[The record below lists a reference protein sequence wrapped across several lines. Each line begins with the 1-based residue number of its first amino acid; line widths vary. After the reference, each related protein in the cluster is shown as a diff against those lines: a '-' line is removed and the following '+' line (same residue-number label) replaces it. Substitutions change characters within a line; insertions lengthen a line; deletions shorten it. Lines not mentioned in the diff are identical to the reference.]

1 MVQRLCLLNG
11 SLLQANLSCPNN
23 NRKGVTYEPFSKI
36 ITNDNASTMLLGRRN
51 IDTES

>member
-11 SLLQANLSCPNN
+11 SLLQENLSCPD

-36 ITNDNASTMLLGRRN
+36 IANDMALLGRRN